1 MNKVLIII
9 DMQNDFLTGTLA
21 NPDANA
27 LVEPIV
33 ELINS
38 NQFNE
43 YIFTMDTHDK
53 YHYYDTQEG
62 QKLPVLHCNLLSK
75 GRNIDDRLIEAV
87 KKYGY
92 STITKYTFGF
102 KHWRS
107 IQALEHVDEIHVCGT
122 CTDICVITNV
132 ALLKT
137 YYPEVPIYVHANL
150 CAGTSK
156 HAHECAIETMRSMQ
170 VNIVGN

>member
-1 MNKVLIII
+1 MKKVLIII

-21 NPDANA
+21 NPAAAA

-38 NQFNE
+38 NQFDE
-43 YIFTMDTHDK
+43 YIFTMDTH
-53 YHYYDTQEG
+53 YSYSYYDTQEG
-62 QKLPVLHCNLLSK
+62 QKLPVLHCNRLSD
-75 GRNIDDRLIEAV
+75 GWNIDDRLIEAV

-92 STITKYTFGF
+92 STIQKYTFGF

-107 IQALEHVDEIHVCGT
+107 TPALEHVDEIHVCGT

-137 YYPEVPIYVHANL
+137 YYPEVPIYVHEKL
-150 CAGTSK
+150 CAGLTP
-156 HAHECAIETMRSMQ
+156 HTHECAIETMRSMQ
-170 VNIVGN
+170 INIVD